1 MHIQKVT
8 IENFRCFENLEVNLD
23 PDINIFVGNNGS
35 GKSALLD
42 AIAAAMFPYV
52 AKIQE
57 NVNKDYQNRQES
69 PVLQRDL
76 PVRKEGHEQKKQAEL
91 NVSVTEFPNWK
102 TVYKNPL
109 SDNDNEKIN
118 LNNTSLNFSQDAFQN
133 LYNGNENINV
143 ENINSFFV
151 ADEFRE
157 LYIAIGEKCNTL
169 KKNPQSELSI
179 IAYYKSD
186 RHLINISDLEN
197 IPNKSFD
204 RFDAFNNSLDATANF
219 TDLANWFFIRDFQ
232 ELREGKNRKDIN
244 FELPDLKQVRNAIS
258 TIIAPNARVYFSG
271 ATSAKLMVEWTMETG
286 EKRELLLSQLSAG
299 YRNMLALVMDFARR
313 LAQANPDMENPL
325 AAEAIL
331 MIDELDLHLHPTWQQ
346 KIIPDLKKVFPN
358 TQIIATTH
366 SPEVVTTVK
375 QNQVKILEDY
385 QIKECPSPTKGMKS
399 SDIVRYVLGL
409 SDLRPDTEESRT
421 LTRLFEAIDNGQL
434 EEAKRLKKEL
444 QHWESFDPDMTRADM
459 QIRKLERRNAV

>member
-8 IENFRCFENLEVNLD
+8 INNFRCFEHLEVNLD

-42 AIAAAMFPYV
+42 GIAAAMYPYV
-52 AKIQE
+52 AEIQKI
-57 NVNKDYQNRQES
+57 VNKEQEVS

-76 PVRKEGHEQKKQAEL
+76 PVKQNSSEQR
-91 NVSVTEFPNWK
+91 NHPEF
-102 TVYKNPL
+102 TL
-109 SDNDNEKIN
+109 ST
-118 LNNTSLNFSQDAFQN
+118 TSLPEWTIIYKDPPIENDVDDKKRRKSSMLLVSHTSRALQEGTKKLYSEL
-133 LYNGNENINV
+133 LYNCDTLRYDKT
-143 ENINSFFV
+143 S
-151 ADEFRE
+151 EF
-157 LYIAIGEKCNTL
+157 
-169 KKNPQSELSI
+169 SV
-179 IAYYKSD
+179 IAYYQSNRNLTNIAD
-186 RHLINISDLEN
+186 IENISN
-197 IPNKSFD
+197 QSFD
-204 RFDAFNNSLDATANF
+204 RFDTLNKAFNATANF
-219 TDLANWFFIRDFQ
+219 TDLVNWFFVREYE
-232 ELREGKNRKDIN
+232 ELREGRNRKDIN

-313 LAQANPDMENPL
+313 LAQANPEMQNPL

-385 QIKECPSPTKGMKS
+385 QVKLCPEPTRGRKS
-399 SDIVRYVLGL
+399 SDIVRNVLGL
-409 SDLRPDTEESRT
+409 SELRPDTEESQK
-421 LTRLFEAIDNGQL
+421 LTELFEAIDNGQL
-434 EEAKRLKKEL
+434 EKAKRLKKEL
-444 QHWESFDPDMTRADM
+444 QDWESFDPDMTRADM
-459 QIRKLERRNAV
+459 QIRRLERRNAV

>member
-1 MHIQKVT
+1 MHIQKV
-8 IENFRCFENLEVNLD
+8 IIKNFRCFEHLEVNLD

-42 AIAAAMFPYV
+42 AIAAAMYPYV
-52 AKIQE
+52 AEIQKI
-57 NVNKDYQNRQES
+57 VNKEQEVS

-76 PVRKEGHEQKKQAEL
+76 PVKQNSSEQR
-91 NVSVTEFPNWK
+91 NHPEF
-102 TVYKNPL
+102 TL
-109 SDNDNEKIN
+109 ST
-118 LNNTSLNFSQDAFQN
+118 TSLPEWTIIYKDPPIENDVDDKKRRKSSMLLVSHTSRALQEGTKKLYSEL
-133 LYNGNENINV
+133 LYNCDTLRYDKT
-143 ENINSFFV
+143 S
-151 ADEFRE
+151 EF
-157 LYIAIGEKCNTL
+157 
-169 KKNPQSELSI
+169 SV
-179 IAYYKSD
+179 IAYYQSNRNLTNIAD
-186 RHLINISDLEN
+186 IENISN
-197 IPNKSFD
+197 QSFD
-204 RFDAFNNSLDATANF
+204 RFDTLKKAFNATANF
-219 TDLANWFFIRDFQ
+219 TDLVNWFFVREYE
-232 ELREGKNRKDIN
+232 ELREGRNRKDIN
-244 FELPDLKQVRNAIS
+244 FELSVLKQVRNAIS

-313 LAQANPDMENPL
+313 LAQANPYMENPL

-385 QIKECPSPTKGMKS
+385 QIKECPSPTRGMKS

-421 LTRLFEAIDNGQL
+421 LTQLFEAIDNGQL
-434 EEAKRLKKEL
+434 EEAKRLRKEL
-444 QHWESFDPDMTRADM
+444 QDWESYDPDMTRVDM

>member
-1 MHIQKVT
+1 MHIQKV
-8 IENFRCFENLEVNLD
+8 IIKNFRCFEHLEVNLD

-42 AIAAAMFPYV
+42 GIAAAMYPYV
-52 AKIQE
+52 AEIQKI
-57 NVNKDYQNRQES
+57 VNKEQEVS

-76 PVRKEGHEQKKQAEL
+76 PVKQNSSEQR
-91 NVSVTEFPNWK
+91 NHPEF
-102 TVYKNPL
+102 TL
-109 SDNDNEKIN
+109 ST
-118 LNNTSLNFSQDAFQN
+118 TSLPEWTIIYKDPPIENDVDDKKRRKSSMLLVSHTSRALQEGTKKLYSEL
-133 LYNGNENINV
+133 LYNCDTLRYDKT
-143 ENINSFFV
+143 S
-151 ADEFRE
+151 EF
-157 LYIAIGEKCNTL
+157 
-169 KKNPQSELSI
+169 SV
-179 IAYYKSD
+179 IAYYQSNRNLTNIAD
-186 RHLINISDLEN
+186 IENISN
-197 IPNKSFD
+197 QSFD
-204 RFDAFNNSLDATANF
+204 RFDTLNKAFNATANF
-219 TDLANWFFIRDFQ
+219 TDLVNWFFVREYE
-232 ELREGKNRKDIN
+232 ELREGRNRKDIN
-244 FELPDLKQVRNAIS
+244 FELSVLKQVRNAIS

-385 QIKECPSPTKGMKS
+385 QIKECPSPTRGMKS

-421 LTRLFEAIDNGQL
+421 LKQLFEAIDNGQL
-434 EEAKRLKKEL
+434 EEAKCLRKKL
-444 QHWESFDPDMTRADM
+444 QHWESYDPDMTRADM
-459 QIRKLERRNAV
+459 QIRRLERRNAV